1 MKHILVIEDNDAD
14 AELIR
19 ILLDEAGFKHRFYH
33 STSLKGGFEILHEHE
48 IDIVLLDL
56 SLQDSIGFNTLKNY
70 QSEASDTPVIIL
82 TGNNNEVVG
91 MQSVKAGAQ
100 DFLIK
105 HNFDAKRLVSSIRFS
120 IQRFKT
126 QSKFKQE
133 ATELSIKEKRARE
146 AHQLAHFG
154 NWEMDIVNY
163 AMKWSDETYRIF
175 GFQPN
180 SFSPTLT
187 DYLEYVHVGDKEKV
201 NDFFQGVIKTG
212 EVGRVEHR
220 LVINNRTLKYLAVQ
234 ARVNYDELTNK
245 ILLIGTIQ
253 DITYQKDNRLPE
265 PDNQQELA
273 DEKNSRFTRLS
284 YNIRTPLSS
293 IVNLLYLLEKSNIS
307 NQQRELLDG
316 LKNSVDDL
324 SVVLNNLLNYSLFM
338 SADLRSQHEVFHLGE
353 MLENVIRS
361 GRFKT
366 EQAEMKF
373 ECEKLGEL
381 PTFVRGDESKIQQV
395 LLNMLELAI
404 MHTVQE
410 EKIRMEL
417 EMSEPH
423 VLQVCIRYSGTLV
436 NVDLPEAREDSELMK
451 MIFGDDQD
459 EKSALPHLSTFIAA
473 KLSKLLDGRL
483 DISTQM
489 GSKRLLRFRMPL
501 EISKKG
507 KNKDQTGVLNRKVNI
522 LLVEDHF
529 LNQIATKKVL
539 TSWSELV
546 SVITADNGEEALT
559 QFEKEKIDL
568 ILMDLKIPKISGI
581 EAARIIRE
589 TSQVPII
596 ALTASSSK
604 QEEERCFTVGMN
616 DYISKPI
623 KPEELYSKI
632 TQLI

>member
-19 ILLDEAGFKHRFYH
+19 ILLDKANFKHRFYH
-33 STSLKGGFEILHEHE
+33 SSSLKGGFEILQEHE

-56 SLQDSIGFNTLKNY
+56 SLRDSIGFNTLKDY
-70 QSEASDTPVIIL
+70 QKEASDTPVIIL

-105 HNFDAKRLVSSIRFS
+105 QNFDAKRLVNSIRFS
-120 IQRFKT
+120 IQRFKA
-126 QSKFKQE
+126 QAKFKQE

-163 AMKWSDETYRIF
+163 AMKWSEETYRIF
-175 GFQPN
+175 GFQPGG
-180 SFSPTLT
+180 FSPTLT

-201 NDFFQGVIKTG
+201 NDFFHTVIKEG
-212 EVGRVEHR
+212 KVGRVEHR
-220 LVINNRTLKYLAVQ
+220 LVINNRTLKYLALQ
-234 ARVNYDELTNK
+234 ARVNYDEITNK
-245 ILLIGTIQ
+245 ILLIGTVQ
-253 DITYQKDNRLPE
+253 DITYQKENLLPE
-265 PDNQQELA
+265 TDEKKELTN
-273 DEKNSRFTRLS
+273 EKNSRFTRLS
-284 YNIRTPLSS
+284 YNIRTPMSS

-338 SADLRSQHEVFHLGE
+338 SEDLRSQQEVFDLGE
-353 MLENVIRS
+353 VLDSVIRS

-366 EQAEMKF
+366 EQAEMEF
-373 ECEKLGEL
+373 ECNIRSEL
-381 PTFVRGDESKIQQV
+381 PTYVKGDESKMQQV

-410 EKIRMEL
+410 EKILMEIEL
-417 EMSEPH
+417 VDAD
-423 VLQVCIRYSGTLV
+423 VLQVCIHYSGSLV
-436 NVDLPEAREDSELMK
+436 SVDLPEAKEDGELMK

-459 EKSALPHLSTFIAA
+459 EKTALPHLSTFIAT
-473 KLSKLLDGRL
+473 KLTKLLNGSL
-483 DISTQM
+483 DISTKI
-489 GSKRLLRFRMPL
+489 GAKRLLKFRVPL
-501 EISKKG
+501 EISKTG
-507 KNKDQTGVLNRKVNI
+507 KSKDQTGAISRKINI

-546 SVITADNGEEALT
+546 TVITADNGEEALE

-589 TSQVPII
+589 KSQVPII

-623 KPEELYSKI
+623 SPEELYSKI
-632 TQLI
+632 LPLI

>member
-19 ILLDEAGFKHRFYH
+19 ILLDEANFKHRFYH
-33 STSLKGGFEILHEHE
+33 STSLKGGFDILQEHE

-70 QSEASDTPVIIL
+70 QKEAADTPVIIL

-105 HNFDAKRLVSSIRFS
+105 QNFDAKRLVSSIRFS
-120 IQRFKT
+120 IQRFKA
-126 QSKFKQE
+126 QAKFKQE

-154 NWEMDIVNY
+154 NWEMDIVSY

-175 GFQPN
+175 GFQPGC
-180 SFSPTLT
+180 FTPTLK

-201 NDFFQGVIKTG
+201 NDFFHNVIKDG
-212 EVGRVEHR
+212 KVGRVEHR

-245 ILLIGTIQ
+245 ILLIGTVQ

-265 PDNQQELA
+265 SDEQQELTN
-273 DEKNSRFTRLS
+273 EKNSRFTRLS

-307 NQQRELLDG
+307 NQQKELLDG

-338 SADLRSQHEVFHLGE
+338 SEDLRSHEEVFPLRE
-353 MLENVIRS
+353 LLDNVIRS
-361 GRFKT
+361 GQFKT
-366 EQAEMKF
+366 EQAEMAF
-373 ECEKLGEL
+373 ESELLSEL
-381 PTFVRGDESKIQQV
+381 PAYIKGDESKIQQV
-395 LLNMLELAI
+395 LLNLLELAI

-410 EKIRMEL
+410 EKIRMEIGL
-417 EMSEPH
+417 VESDM
-423 VLQVCIRYSGTLV
+423 LQVSIQYSGSPV
-436 NVDLPEAREDSELMK
+436 SVDLPAAKEDGELMK

-459 EKSALPHLSTFIAA
+459 EKTVLPHLSTFIAT
-473 KLSKLLDGRL
+473 KLTKLLNGKL
-483 DISTQM
+483 EISTADSPRQ
-489 GSKRLLRFRMPL
+489 LLKLQLPL
-501 EISKKG
+501 EISKNG
-507 KNKDQTGVLNRKVNI
+507 KSKDQTGVINKKINI

-529 LNQIATKKVL
+529 LNQIATRKVL

-546 SVITADNGEEALT
+546 TVVTADNGEEALA
-559 QFEKEKIDL
+559 QFGKEKIDL

-589 TSQVPII
+589 KSQVPII

-623 KPEELYSKI
+623 SPEELYSKI
-632 TQLI
+632 LQLI